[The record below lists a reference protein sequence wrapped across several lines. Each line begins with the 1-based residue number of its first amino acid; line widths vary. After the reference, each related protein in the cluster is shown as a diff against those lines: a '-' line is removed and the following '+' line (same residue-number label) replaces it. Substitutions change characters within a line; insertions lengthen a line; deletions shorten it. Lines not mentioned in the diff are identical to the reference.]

1 MEPRNLCE
9 LFLRGLGDV
18 EGAAQSIERTEREI
32 EAAFAGHLTLS
43 HFATNL
49 IAVNRSRHPR
59 LKRMLTAAG
68 ISLDVGN
75 DRVCAAALEALCT
88 RNPEPAATSV
98 AATCAVEAFR
108 ALAACYE
115 QRIGNLAET
124 AMLMGCEGVHA
135 ALAEWGFAWRI
146 LSAHLRTESL
156 RFRAMAYVADVE
168 PPSIALVGLT
178 DRDPLLALT

>member
-88 RNPEPAATSV
+88 RNPEPAAT
-98 AATCAVEAFR
+98 CAVEAFR

-168 PPSIALVGLT
+168 PPSIALVGRT